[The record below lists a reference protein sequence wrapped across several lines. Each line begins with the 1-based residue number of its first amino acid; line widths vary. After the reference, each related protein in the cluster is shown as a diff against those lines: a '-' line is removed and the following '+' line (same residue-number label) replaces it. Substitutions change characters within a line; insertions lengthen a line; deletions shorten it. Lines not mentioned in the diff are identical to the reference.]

1 MNEKTI
7 DVENCALQCIDSISQ
22 SEDRDLRTLF
32 NKVEPKDSYKFIER
46 IESFIKQSTNRLH
59 RARAFKLLDDFI
71 NYSSVDIP
79 SYLNY
84 RSKAFEE
91 IRQSACEAILP
102 PRAQVNSEV
111 TVIAPVRIDLAGGW
125 TDTPPYTFEKGGAV
139 VNVAINLNGISPIKV
154 HGRFI
159 DEPVIR
165 LCSKDVNEV
174 SHITT
179 VDELFNYA
187 VPGDP
192 VAIHKAAIVLLELMP
207 TETQALNT
215 YLIHFGGF
223 EISTECSVP
232 MGSGL
237 GTSSI
242 LGAALIKCLCEMM
255 NIPLANDSLFNCVLK
270 LEQMFTT
277 GGGWQDQVGGVI
289 GGAKLTTTEPGVPPV
304 YHIASIQSGNDD
316 FFNELKDRLVLFYT
330 GIPRIAKNILEV
342 VVMRY
347 LSREQEVVSVLNR
360 LVDNAQSMYEA
371 MSSGDFDR
379 IGSLINDYWEMKKQ
393 LVPESTK
400 QGIENIISEVKEFA
414 CGIGMA
420 GAGGGG
426 FMYILAKDLGSAQ
439 KIKERLYQIS
449 LKSDSKLYDGDFNLD
464 GMEVLCAYFTKGY

>member
-1 MNEKTI
+1 MNERTLI
-7 DVENCALQCIDSISQ
+7 DVENCALQCIDSIIRN
-22 SEDRDLRTLF
+22 EDKDLRTLF
-32 NKVEPKDSYKFIER
+32 KKIEPKDSHKFIEK
-46 IESFIKQSTNRLH
+46 IESFIKQSTNKLH

-71 NYSSVDIP
+71 DYSSVDIP

-84 RSKAFEE
+84 RSNAFEE

-102 PRAQVNSEV
+102 PRTQANSEV

-154 HGRFI
+154 NGRFI

-179 VDELFNYA
+179 ADELLNYA

-192 VAIHKAAIVLLELMP
+192 VALHKAAIVLLELLP
-207 TETQALNT
+207 IEPQALNT
-215 YLIHFGGF
+215 YLRHFGGF

-255 NIPLANDSLFNCVLK
+255 NISLTNDTLFNCVLK

-289 GGAKLTTTEPGVPPV
+289 GGAKLITTAPGIPPK
-304 YHIASIQSGNDD
+304 YHIAPIQSGNDD
-316 FFNELKDRLVLFYT
+316 FFNELKERFILFYT

-347 LSREQEVVSVLNR
+347 LSREKEVVSVLNR
-360 LVDNAQSMYEA
+360 LIDNAQNMYEA
-371 MSSGDFDR
+371 MSSSNFDK

-393 LVPESTK
+393 LVPESTN
-400 QGIENIISEVKEFA
+400 QRIENIISKVKKFT
-414 CGIGMA
+414 CGVGMA

-426 FMYILAKDLGSAQ
+426 FMYILAKNRESVQ
-439 KIKERLYQIS
+439 KIREKLYQIS
-449 LKSDSKLYDGDFNLD
+449 QKSDSRLYNGDFNLD
-464 GMEVLCAYFTKGY
+464 GMEVRYKGN